1 LVCNGKDF
9 VISKLAHCSAGD
21 DQTVDK
27 YLPRQ
32 LGKKTTVV
40 HLALLAAGNC
50 EPHGRLPLVQLTV
63 LPQTDYFPVVAI
75 VLGVYRDGVSTF
87 NDREKAVE
95 GTRSSKDY
103 GLDTAYSPS
112 VSIVLF
118 PHFCLLREES
128 FLVGRIVAKGRDPQ
142 LTEKCVSP
150 SSARTA
156 ATGGKAR
163 DIRVGNFIG

>member
-1 LVCNGKDF
+1 

-50 EPHGRLPLVQLTV
+50 EPHDRLPLVQLTV

-95 GTRSSKDY
+95 GTIDPVKITVWIQRIALLCRLSCSRTSASS
-103 GLDTAYSPS
+103 
-112 VSIVLF
+112 
-118 PHFCLLREES
+118 
-128 FLVGRIVAKGRDPQ
+128 
-142 LTEKCVSP
+142 
-150 SSARTA
+150 
-156 ATGGKAR
+156 GKRA
-163 DIRVGNFIG
+163 I